1 MTQDQQTVLI
11 VEDEHLIRMVLA
23 DALENAGYYVLE
35 ASNALEA
42 IGIIGN
48 HPSIDVV
55 ITDVDMPGALDGL
68 DLMRL
73 VSLNYRHTAI
83 VVTSGGRYLNRAE
96 LSPGVCFLPKPYNL
110 GLLIA
115 EIAFL
120 LSRPHSLLKAAKSG

>member
-42 IGIIGN
+42 IGIGN

-83 VVTSGGRYLNRAE
+83 VVTSGGRYLNSAE

-120 LSRPHSLLKAAKSG
+120 MSRPHNLLKAAKSG